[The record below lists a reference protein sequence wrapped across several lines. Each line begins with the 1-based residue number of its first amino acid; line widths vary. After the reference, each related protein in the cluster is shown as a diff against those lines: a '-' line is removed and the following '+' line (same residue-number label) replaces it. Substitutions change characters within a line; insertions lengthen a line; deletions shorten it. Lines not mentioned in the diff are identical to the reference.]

1 MVVPRARLVAI
12 LLVLLASFTVVSCA
26 YYNTLYNAKGK
37 YKDAQKQALDAE
49 GKPSRGAISM
59 YDDAIARCQ
68 TMIGT
73 WPDSRHVDDAML
85 LIANCLYG
93 QQRYDECVAQL
104 DSLEIKHPDTEL
116 MPQARLLKG
125 KALNKWGEH
134 EEAIEVLSDYIERWP
149 RRGGRP
155 EALYYLAT
163 SSIQLGQYVGA
174 VEYVRELEDR
184 YAGNRFTFN
193 AQLEAAAILM
203 QKEMY
208 ERAEEMYEA
217 LDQQRLPLDYRFQ
230 VWEGLATVYL
240 KTQQYS
246 EAMDVIDRLEL
257 MRLSPKTEPPVLLL
271 KAEAYTGLDS
281 TQKALEIYG
290 DVATRF
296 SRGEYAAEAHFR
308 LGEIWEAA
316 DSLKRAKRSF
326 EAVPRAYAR
335 YDRADEAIRR
345 AGSISKLLKLEAAEG
360 DDSPD
365 AQALRQFSLAELQLT
380 QFDQPEKA
388 LASYQVLL
396 DDHPDS
402 EYGPRAAF
410 AVGYIYG
417 IVLGDTVKARET
429 YNLMQSRYADSQQ
442 AKFAYMFMP
451 SMTGSAPPPGAIYQ
465 AAAPPPGLVPG
476 ATAAALMA
484 DSLGVLRPDSLAALA
499 DTTAALAD
507 STGALMPAD
516 TTRARTDA
524 PADTTETR
532 TDTPA
537 DTTGTGESGGA
548 DTSGTDNEE
557 SG

>member
-1 MVVPRARLVAI
+1 MRLVAI
-12 LLVLLASFTVVSCA
+12 LLVTFAALTSFSCA

-37 YKDAQKQALDAE
+37 YKDAKKQPLDAE
-49 GKPSRGAISM
+49 GKPARGAIAL

-85 LIANCLYG
+85 LIANCLYE
-93 QQRYDECVAQL
+93 QQRYDECVAEL
-104 DSLEIKHPDTEL
+104 DSLEIKLPDTEL

-125 KALNKWGEH
+125 KALNRWGEH
-134 EEAIEVLSDYIERWP
+134 EEAIEVLSDYIERWS

-155 EALYYLAT
+155 EALYFLAT
-163 SSIQLGQYVGA
+163 SSIELGQYVGA
-174 VEYVRELEDR
+174 VGYVRELEDR
-184 YAGNRFTFN
+184 YPGNRFTFN

-217 LDQQRLPLDYRFQ
+217 LDEQRLPIDYRFH

-240 KTQQYS
+240 KTQQYP
-246 EAMDVIDRLEL
+246 EAMEVITRLEL
-257 MRLSPKTEPPVLLL
+257 MKLTPQTEPPVLLL
-271 KAEAYTGLDS
+271 KAEAYAGLDS
-281 TQKALEIYG
+281 TQKAVDVFG
-290 DVATRF
+290 DVASRF
-296 SRGEYAAEAHFR
+296 SRGEYAATAHFR

-316 DSLKRAKRSF
+316 DSLELAKSNF

-335 YDRADEAIRR
+335 YEFADEAIRR

-360 DDSPD
+360 DDSPE

-380 QFDQPEKA
+380 QFNQPEKA

-396 DDHPDS
+396 DDFPDS
-402 EYGPRAAF
+402 EYGARAAF

-429 YNLMQSRYADSQQ
+429 YNLMKTRYADTQQ
-442 AKFAYMFMP
+442 AQFAYMFMP
-451 SMTGSAPPPGAIYQ
+451 SMTNTAVSADVLYQASAPPT
-465 AAAPPPGLVPG
+465 PPPGMIPG

-484 DSLGVLRPDSLAALA
+484 DSTGVLRSDSLGV
-499 DTTAALAD
+499 LAD
-507 STGALMPAD
+507 STAVLAD
-516 TTRARTDA
+516 TTRAIMPADTSNA
-524 PADTTETR
+524 VIPADTTSAPA
-532 TDTPA
+532 DTPA
-537 DTTGTGESGGA
+537 DTTGSGESAGSEP
-548 DTSGTDNEE
+548 DTSGPDNKENE
-557 SG
+557 